1 MGVVTSR
8 ARVSD
13 EARPI
18 RFSVVSPTCRAA
30 YEMPR
35 TDRPIADLCGL
46 PAHMLDGATLYVD
59 GATSLRPGGIS
70 VEPVIVDK
78 PKQDS
83 PKRRAA

>member
-1 MGVVTSR
+1 MTASR

-35 TDRPIADLCGL
+35 TDRPVDVLGGI

-59 GATSLRPGGIS
+59 GATSLEPGRVS
-70 VEPVIVDK
+70 VPATYIPEPTD
-78 PKQDS
+78 
-83 PKRRAA
+83 RRRTP